1 MALLV
6 DNPSVCVD
14 RNGRTART
22 ELWTFGRFA
31 SRIGT
36 PRLPYGAHVLV
47 LRRHT
52 QTAIQ
57 ADISSRCLVR
67 GATATV
73 LSGWVAWRKGVV
85 EWCAGKA
92 VAFLTRSGSQ
102 RRRVDE
108 RDKERS

>member
-1 MALLV
+1 MVSSGSIDL
-6 DNPSVCVD
+6 D
-14 RNGRTART
+14 GHTART

-31 SRIGT
+31 TRIGT
-36 PRLPYGAHVLV
+36 SRLPYGAHILV

-57 ADISSRCLVR
+57 ADISSRRLVR
-67 GATATV
+67 GATTTV
-73 LSGWVAWRKGVV
+73 LGIWVARREGVV

-92 VAFLTRSGSQ
+92 VATLTRSGSQ

-108 RDKERS
+108 RNKE